1 MPSPHL
7 PPLPP
12 PLLQAVV
19 RDYVQSE
26 VLLRESREKREL
38 LGLQE
43 HLTTD
48 QVSEGPG

>member
-1 MPSPHL
+1 MH
-7 PPLPP
+7 
-12 PLLQAVV
+12 
-19 RDYVQSE
+19 DYALSE

-48 QVSEGPG
+48 QASTGWVGGRRRGRR